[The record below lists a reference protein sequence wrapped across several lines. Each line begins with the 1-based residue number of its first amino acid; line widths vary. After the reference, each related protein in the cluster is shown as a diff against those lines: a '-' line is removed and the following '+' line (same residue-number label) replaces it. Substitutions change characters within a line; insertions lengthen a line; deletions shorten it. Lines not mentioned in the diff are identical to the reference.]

1 MFICYVIWVH
11 NVIINHN
18 RVFTNVFLFHTSP
31 KYPVLAE
38 PPAEVA
44 GIVDAIVAHPRYV
57 LRDFCSSNEPPRT
70 YHVCS
75 FRSIVFQIQE
85 SVKNPGGDLDCI
97 DGAANLEGQ
106 RSAVC
111 IAVVQFYSTLREA
124 KPHGHV
130 RPGH

>member
-1 MFICYVIWVH
+1 MPRERPRNRNGPRPSRKFWVFSAEL
-11 NVIINHN
+11 VTK
-18 RVFTNVFLFHTSP
+18 VATNSA
-31 KYPVLAE
+31 LAE

-44 GIVDAIVAHPRYV
+44 GIVDAIVTHPRCV

-75 FRSIVFQIQE
+75 FRSMVFQIQE
-85 SVKNPGGDLDCI
+85 SVKNPGGGLDCI